1 MAPNRLAA
9 ESSPYLR
16 QHRDNPVDWYPWGDE
31 AFQQAREHDKP
42 ILLSIGYSACHWCH
56 VMAHESFEDDTTAA
70 VMNAHFVNVKVDR
83 EERPDVDAIYM
94 EAVQA
99 MTGHGGWP
107 MTVFITPDGEPF
119 YGGTYFPKTGRPG
132 MPSFL
137 DLLAAI
143 DDAWRTR
150 RPELL
155 EQAARMAD
163 AIRTNTAFAGGER
176 SPDRA
181 LLDAAGTA
189 LLANVDRARG
199 GIGRAPKFPQT
210 MSLDLLLRL
219 HARTGDP
226 ELLDAVTISL
236 DAMASGGIYDHLG
249 GGFARYSVDD
259 VWLVPHFEKM
269 LYDQALLVRVYLH
282 AWQVTH
288 EPRYLQVV
296 DETIGYVLRD
306 LAHPEGGL
314 YSAEDADSEGV
325 EGKFYVWDLAE
336 VRDVC
341 GADAPHAIMWWGI
354 SENGNFEGHNIL
366 ARWSRGDLLR
376 PGPVERARAALFE
389 RRLGRVRPGLDDK
402 VLTEWNALFV
412 SSLAEAAAATGRD
425 DWRDA
430 AIRTGD
436 FLFDHLRRDDGRWLR
451 SWQADTGGR
460 HLGYAADHAAL
471 VDACSRLYEATG
483 EPRWVDRARYVAD
496 ALVELFWDGDEGGLF
511 TTGHDAEKLVAR
523 QKDLLD
529 GATPSASSVAAV
541 ALLRLGALTGEA
553 AYDDRAR
560 RLVGRPG
567 DAPGRHPTA
576 FAHLLAAIDIA
587 VGPAAEIVVVGD
599 RADLVREAQQR
610 FLPNAVT
617 AWGHPFASPLWDARE
632 PGMAYVCEGFTCK
645 QPVSTVADLA
655 AQLDALS
662 SGQS

>member
-1 MAPNRLAA
+1 MVPNRLAG

-16 QHRDNPVDWYPWGDE
+16 QHRDNPVDWYPWGDDAFEE
-31 AFQQAREHDKP
+31 ARKHDKP
-42 ILLSIGYSACHWCH
+42 ILLSVGYSACHWCH
-56 VMAHESFEDDTTAA
+56 VMAHESFEDDATAA
-70 VMNAHFVNVKVDR
+70 VMNERFVNVKVDR

-107 MTVFITPDGEPF
+107 MTVFLTADGEPF

-132 MPSFL
+132 MPSFV

-150 RPELL
+150 RSELL
-155 EQAARMAD
+155 EQAGRMAE
-163 AIRTNTAFAGGER
+163 AIRTSTAFADADR

-181 LLDAAGTA
+181 LLDAAGTV
-189 LLANVDRARG
+189 LLANVDLARG
-199 GIGRAPKFPQT
+199 GVGRAPKFPQT

-219 HARTGDP
+219 HARTGNR
-226 ELLDAVTISL
+226 ELLDAVTVSL

-282 AWQVTH
+282 AWQVTG

-296 DETIGYVLRD
+296 DETITYVLRD
-306 LAHPEGGL
+306 LSHPAGGL

-325 EGKFYVWDLAE
+325 EGKFYVWDLDE
-336 VRDVC
+336 VREVC
-341 GADAPHAIMWWGI
+341 GDDAPDAIKWWGV
-354 SENGNFEGHNIL
+354 SASGNFEGHNIL

-376 PGPVERARAALFE
+376 PEPVERARAALFA

-412 SSLAEAAAATGRD
+412 ASLAEAASATGRG

-430 AIRTGD
+430 AARTGD
-436 FLFDHLRRDDGRWLR
+436 FLFDRLRRNDGRWLR
-451 SWQADTGGR
+451 SWQAVTGGR
-460 HLGYAADHAAL
+460 HLAYAADHAAL
-471 VDACSRLYEATG
+471 VDACTRLYEATG
-483 EPRWVDRARYVAD
+483 DPRWIERARSVAD
-496 ALVELFWDGDEGGLF
+496 ALIDQFWDDADGGLF

-529 GATPSASSVAAV
+529 GATPSANSIAAL
-541 ALLRLGALTGEA
+541 ALLRLGALTGETS
-553 AYDDRAR
+553 YDERAR
-560 RLVGRPG
+560 LLIGRLG
-567 DAPGRHPTA
+567 DAPARHPTA
-576 FAHLLAAIDIA
+576 FAHLLAAVDTAI
-587 VGPAAEIVVVGD
+587 GPAAEIVVVGD
-599 RADLVREAQQR
+599 RADLVREAQRR
-610 FLPNAVT
+610 FLPTAVT
-617 AWGHPFASPLWDARE
+617 AWGDPFASPLWEGRQADL
-632 PGMAYVCEGFTCK
+632 AYVCEGFTCK
-645 QPVSTVADLA
+645 QPASTVDELA
-655 AQLDALS
+655 AQLDELS
-662 SGQS
+662 SAPS